1 MMKRSAF
8 FSALSTLSM
17 AGLASQTAASSQSM
31 GGMME
36 GRTAKRTVAILL
48 GDYSVLLDWAGP
60 AETFYSAGFN
70 ASSQVDEFGVV
81 TVGKTLAPVRIQV
94 LGAYQPQYSVK
105 NAPRPDVIVVPGSM
119 PADLASDVATVA
131 WVKKA
136 LGNGCILLSVCTGA
150 IVLAGMNLLAGLN
163 VTTSHGALKMLA
175 RMSPTS
181 TIVHGVPFV
190 DNGQIV
196 MAAGTITGIDA
207 ALHIV
212 ARLVGERR
220 AADEREYLEYQW
232 SAS

>member
-1 MMKRSAF
+1 MKRSAF
-8 FSALSTLSM
+8 CGALGALSI
-17 AGLASQTAASSQSM
+17 AGMESRVAASSQSM
-31 GGMME
+31 DDMME
-36 GRTAKRTVAILL
+36 GRTAKRTVAVLL

-70 ASSQVDEFGVV
+70 ASSQVDEFRVV
-81 TVGKTLAPVRIQV
+81 TVGKNFAPIHIQV
-94 LGAYQPQYSVK
+94 LGAYQPQYSVN

-119 PADLASDVATVA
+119 PSDLASDVATVA

-181 TIVHGVPFV
+181 KIERGVRFV
-190 DNGQIV
+190 DSGQIV
-196 MAAGTITGIDA
+196 TAAGTITGVDA

-212 ARLVGERR
+212 TRLIGERR
-220 AADEREYLEYQW
+220 AADEREYLEYEW
-232 SAS
+232 TAS

>member
-1 MMKRSAF
+1 MRRSAF
-8 FSALSTLSM
+8 CGAVGALSM
-17 AGLASQTAASSQSM
+17 ASLAARVAASSQGM

-36 GRTAKRTVAILL
+36 GRAAKRTVAILL
-48 GDYSVLLDWAGP
+48 GDYSVFLDWAGP

-70 ASSQVDEFGVV
+70 ESSHVDEFGVV
-81 TVGKTLAPVRIQV
+81 TVGKSLAPVPIQV
-94 LGAYQPQYSVK
+94 LGTYQPQYSVN

-119 PADLASDVATVA
+119 PGDLSSDASTVA

-150 IVLAGMNLLAGLN
+150 IVLAEMNLLASLN
-163 VTTSHGALKMLA
+163 VTTSHGAFKMLA

-181 TIVHGVPFV
+181 KIVRGVPFV
-190 DNGQIV
+190 DSGQIV
-196 MAAGTITGIDA
+196 TAAGTITGIDA

-212 ARLVGERR
+212 ARLIGEPR
-220 AADEREYLEYQW
+220 AADEREYLEYEW